1 MRGSAY
7 KLPFDRSTKRRK
19 QRLPLAII
27 AFCIFTMCLYIIVIN
42 LPGTINS
49 DKSMAR
55 PRLSKDDSILPVTSK
70 NIKSETTTVGGST
83 ASTLV
88 LGEKQESGSRREF
101 DENQLSIVREVL
113 EEYSKLHTETLKRDA
128 EEGRLT
134 GKYLVLNPGAQL
146 VNRLRAL
153 LSVLYLGIITSRV
166 VLTDISRSYAPKLVD
181 IFESPGFQWDIT
193 QLDPK
198 VKGHFS
204 NTRGLRGVSS
214 SDLNVNNLA
223 WLENEKTIEKL
234 VCEDLTRDSTSVINV
249 NSMAFFWPLIVR
261 NTVNLGSHPLVTA
274 FPRTEEGIESLLSI
288 LAKMVFRP
296 TPGISKRVSNLVAET
311 RTKAQEYAV
320 KNNLEKPPKIV
331 GLQVRTEYIEW
342 MTKLRR
348 GAELNPWIELYGTC
362 AEALLPNEKE
372 LFFFLATD
380 MPSTQ
385 ESAVEIW
392 GDRVNFLPFTRTGAT
407 VGGIQDAV
415 VDLLTVAS
423 FDQLVITPHSSFSEL
438 ASVLS
443 PGPTY
448 PSQMPHRSAI
458 AITTQQSNRREVD
471 KVYDYYT
478 GRVNKLTDMCLVQRT
493 AGLYYHG
500 LWPALRK
507 VSCFDEKVPA
517 FALPETTAREKSR

>member
-1 MRGSAY
+1 
-7 KLPFDRSTKRRK
+7 
-19 QRLPLAII
+19 
-27 AFCIFTMCLYIIVIN
+27 MCLYIIIIN

-49 DKSMAR
+49 EKELPR
-55 PRLSKDDSILPVTSK
+55 PNKSKDDFTTRLQSK
-70 NIKSETTTVGGST
+70 NIKSKITTDESIGTAPVVVGQHEATSP
-83 ASTLV
+83 
-88 LGEKQESGSRREF
+88 KEF
-101 DENQLSIVREVL
+101 NQDSVKIVREAL
-113 EEYSKLHTETLKRDA
+113 ERYSKLHTQTLEHDRQK
-128 EEGRLT
+128 GSLT
-134 GKYLVLNPGAQL
+134 GKYLVLIPGAQL

-153 LSVLYLGIITSRV
+153 LSVLYLGLITSRV
-166 VLTDISRSYAPKLVD
+166 VLTDISQTYAPRLVD

-198 VKGHFS
+198 I
-204 NTRGLRGVSS
+204 RGFFTQRGRSGGVSS
-214 SDLNVNNLA
+214 TTLDINNLA
-223 WLENEKTIEKL
+223 WLEQEKTIEKL
-234 VCEDLTRDSTSVINV
+234 VCGNLISDSKRLIYVK
-249 NSMAFFWPLIVR
+249 SMAFFWPLVVR
-261 NTVNLGSHPLVTA
+261 NTVNLGSHPLVAA
-274 FPRTEEGIESLLSI
+274 FPRTEEGIEALLSI

-296 TPGISKRVSNLVAET
+296 IPAVSKRVSDLVAET
-311 RTKAQEYAV
+311 RTKAQEFAV
-320 KNNLEKPPKIV
+320 KNNLEKPPKVV

-342 MTKLRR
+342 MTNLRR
-348 GAELNPWIELYGTC
+348 GAQLNPWIQLYATC
-362 AEALLPNEKE
+362 AEALLPNENE

-443 PGPTY
+443 PGPAH
-448 PSQMPHRSAI
+448 PSRKPHRSAI
-458 AITTQQSNRREVD
+458 AITTPQSNRREID

-478 GRVNKLTDMCLVQRT
+478 GRVDQLTNNCLVQRT

-507 VSCFDEKVPA
+507 VSCFDEKLPA
-517 FALPETTAREKSR
+517 FAMPETTARQS